1 MTTTSQSVNVVTAV
15 STVSGQEVTYMSSST
30 SDVVMTATNS
40 AALASSTSSPSSGMS
55 KKTKTTVIGVVV
67 GVGGAIVLGGLFI
80 VAWRIWG
87 RKKNEEEGD
96 GLMGF
101 RTGSAGHEK
110 TSSVSGAT
118 GQANPF
124 QSTLEN
130 YHNPARGNVNAS
142 SNF

>member
-1 MTTTSQSVNVVTAV
+1 
-15 STVSGQEVTYMSSST
+15 
-30 SDVVMTATNS
+30 
-40 AALASSTSSPSSGMS
+40 
-55 KKTKTTVIGVVV
+55 VVV

-87 RKKNEEEGD
+87 RKKREEEGD

-110 TSSVSGAT
+110 TSSVSGTA
-118 GQANPF
+118 QANPF

-130 YHNPARGNVNAS
+130 YHNPARNNVNAS
-142 SNF
+142 SNFWVSVCICKEHK